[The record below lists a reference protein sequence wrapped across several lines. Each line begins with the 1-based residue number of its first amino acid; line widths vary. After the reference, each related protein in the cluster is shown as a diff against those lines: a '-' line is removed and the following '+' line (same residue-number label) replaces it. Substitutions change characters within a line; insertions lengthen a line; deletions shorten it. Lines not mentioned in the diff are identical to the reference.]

1 MRSIRTPGF
10 LFLVLALAPVASV
23 AAAPPRIT
31 LAEDHLSISSA
42 GATSI
47 VFGVAREI
55 DSDDLVTVRTWTE
68 VLSDDDRDGNVR
80 LDLGRP
86 LAAASLWIAVDAGSG
101 AFDIATPA
109 SLELRRRAW
118 RGKGLRKR
126 PDGRDAIGD
135 SRGQAELLVVRPG
148 VGAWRLRLGDGGP
161 SDEDGSADGRLEA
174 ALDRLVPLAGG
185 PPPPKEFQAEDFV
198 LLVDPNSLEVVT
210 ERVARRLPDFIEEAR
225 R

>member
-1 MRSIRTPGF
+1 MRSTRNPKF
-10 LFLVLALAPVASV
+10 LLAILALTPMVSR
-23 AAAPPRIT
+23 AAAPPRIS
-31 LAEDHLSISSA
+31 LAADSLSIASA
-42 GATSI
+42 GPTSI
-47 VFGVAREI
+47 VFGIAREI
-55 DSDDLVTVRTWTE
+55 DSDDVVTVRTWSE
-68 VLSDDDRDGNVR
+68 VLSDDDGDGNVR
-80 LDLGRP
+80 LDLGRAV
-86 LAAASLWIAVDAGSG
+86 AAASVWIAVDVGSG

-118 RGKGLRKR
+118 RGQGLRKR
-126 PDGRDAIGD
+126 PDGRDAIED
-135 SRGQAELLVVRPG
+135 LRGQAEVLVVRPG

-185 PPPPKEFQAEDFV
+185 PPPPKEFQPEDLV

-210 ERVARRLPDFIEEAR
+210 ERVARRLPDFTEEAR

>member
-10 LFLVLALAPVASV
+10 LCVVLALAPVASV
-23 AAAPPRIT
+23 AAAPPRIA
-31 LAEDHLSISSA
+31 LADDHLSISSA

-55 DSDDLVTVRTWTE
+55 DSDDVVTVRTWTE

-80 LDLGRP
+80 LELGRP
-86 LAAASLWIAVDAGSG
+86 LAAASVWIAVDAGSG

-109 SLELRRRAW
+109 GLELRRRAW
-118 RGKGLRKR
+118 RGQGLRKR

-148 VGAWRLRLGDGGP
+148 GGAWRLRLGDGGP

-174 ALDRLVPLAGG
+174 PLDRLVPLADG

-210 ERVARRLPDFIEEAR
+210 ERVTRRLPDSIQEAR
-225 R
+225 